1 MNQLAVINQVHE
13 LNDNAWQ
20 EWKEFRQQE
29 LRKRIGPMAE
39 RKQQK
44 LLMQYPPAIQQTMI
58 DQSIMNS
65 WQGLFPPKQRP
76 APQVSTRRTHI
87 IDDLTDTSWAQ

>member
-1 MNQLAVINQVHE
+1 MINEVYP
-13 LNDNAWQ
+13 LNNEAWT
-20 EWKEFRQQE
+20 EWCEYRRLE

-44 LLMQYPPAIQQTMI
+44 LLTNYPPPIQATII

-65 WQGLFPPKQRP
+65 WQGLFPPKQ
-76 APQVSTRRTHI
+76 QQQSTRKSNI
-87 IDDLTDTSWAQ
+87 YDELTDTSWA

>member
-1 MNQLAVINQVHE
+1 MINEVYP
-13 LNDNAWQ
+13 LNNEAWT
-20 EWKEFRQQE
+20 EWKAFRTQE

-44 LLMQYPPAIQQTMI
+44 LLTNYPPPIQATII

-65 WQGLFPPKQRP
+65 WQGLFPPKQ
-76 APQVSTRRTHI
+76 QQQSTRKSNI
-87 IDDLTDTSWAQ
+87 YDELTDTSWA